1 MGKALHLC
9 KKVVKNQARP
19 NVLAVKQCA
28 SLARACPPSV
38 PRARALLDARL
49 GAAARTL
56 LTPRLAVRLTAR
68 LSCTARGRLLAACA
82 ERAETEAAL
91 EAFKLLKVSA
101 PLDAPCA
108 PHSFV
113 CFVVAA

>member
-56 LTPRLAVRLTAR
+56 LITRLTAR

-101 PLDAPCA
+101 PLDPPCA

-113 CFVVAA
+113 CFVVAV